1 MDRNKERREQRWF
14 PSIGLGTMGRMVDL
28 LLDTEKE
35 LMAVC
40 TSHNTKRHQ
49 CLTPESS
56 LTSLRKR
63 FVEVRQKAKSERKS
77 VNAPWKSQNFRDS
90 EVWHL
95 SN

>member
-1 MDRNKERREQRWF
+1 MDRSKARREQRWL

-28 LLDTEKE
+28 LLDAKKE

-49 CLTPESS
+49 RLTPESS

-63 FVEVRQKAKSERKS
+63 FVEVRRKAKSERKS

>member
-1 MDRNKERREQRWF
+1 MVPKYWAWNNGENGRPFIRHRERADG
-14 PSIGLGTMGRMVDL
+14 SV
-28 LLDTEKE
+28 
-35 LMAVC
+35 

-63 FVEVRQKAKSERKS
+63 FVEVRQKAKSEKKS